1 MSDDAPKTVGRPPLP
16 PEVKQS
22 NKLTVYLD
30 RSMLSRLL
38 KYKAHCTKEGDPV
51 SDSRIA
57 LRGLDKL
64 FRQFEAK
71 TGAKRSGARTRG

>member
-30 RSMLSRLL
+30 RTMLSRLM
-38 KYKAHCTKEGDPV
+38 KYKAQCAKEGEPV

-64 FRQFEAK
+64 FRQFETK
-71 TGAKRSGARTRG
+71 TGRKRA

>member
-1 MSDDAPKTVGRPPLP
+1 MPDDAPKRVGRPPLP

-22 NKLTVYLD
+22 SKLTVYLD
-30 RSMLSRLL
+30 RKTLSRLL
-38 KYKAHCTKEGDPV
+38 KYKAHCAKEGDPV

-71 TGAKRSGARTRG
+71 TGRKRA